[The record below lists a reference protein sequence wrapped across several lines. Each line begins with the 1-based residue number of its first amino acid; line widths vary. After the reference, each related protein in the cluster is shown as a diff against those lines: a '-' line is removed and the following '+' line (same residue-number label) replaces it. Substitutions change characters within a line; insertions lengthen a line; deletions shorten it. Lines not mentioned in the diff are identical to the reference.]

1 MEAFCLS
8 ARISFQ
14 VSTARVG
21 GRTLSVTA
29 ARVCEAIM
37 GSDGSLWASARM
49 RAAVAADDVGAVI
62 RLARL
67 HAQLNQTQL
76 GQLCGYSLSTISRIE
91 RGQPPSQD
99 IHVRRRLGEIL
110 GIPVE
115 LLGLAPPPECRS
127 AQPSSVDNPPIGHSG
142 ARVVETEPGRG
153 DPMRRRDVLSG
164 MAASAAATALPWPQQ
179 LSAAQPSLP
188 DLLHAET
195 ATVAPLELP
204 VLARQLRAAR
214 QAFGASRYD
223 DLIRLLIALI
233 AGAAASRRDGRA
245 ADREPAAVVLSAGY
259 RLASELCVKRN
270 DDALAWV
277 LADRA
282 LSAAQATGRR
292 APIAHASRSV
302 AIAMRRAGHHADAI
316 ALLSKSAGQLQP
328 GSLPTD
334 ADLATYGA
342 LLCTAAYA
350 SAQAGSRGD
359 AETLLSEATEAA
371 GRLRAPVNAGEIT
384 FSATNVTGYQI
395 GVLTAVGDSA
405 SALEHAARVDV
416 HELETPERY
425 GRYCIDTARAWEL
438 HGRPDRAT
446 QALTAAETVA
456 PEELRRPS
464 SHELITRMLYAPTI
478 TPSGLRSLAVRVG
491 AVR

>member
-1 MEAFCLS
+1 
-8 ARISFQ
+8 
-14 VSTARVG
+14 
-21 GRTLSVTA
+21 
-29 ARVCEAIM
+29 M
-37 GSDGSLWASARM
+37 GTDGSLWASTRV

-67 HAQLNQTQL
+67 HAELNQTQL
-76 GQLCGYSLSTISRIE
+76 GRLCGYSLSTISRIE

-99 IHVRRRLGEIL
+99 IHVRRRIGEIL

-115 LLGLAPPPECRS
+115 LLGLAPRPVCQSP
-127 AQPSSVDNPPIGHSG
+127 QPSSVDNTTIGSAG
-142 ARVVETEPGRG
+142 VRVVANEPGRG

-164 MAASAAATALPWPQQ
+164 MAASAAATALPGPQQ
-179 LSAAQPSLP
+179 LSATQPSLS

-195 ATVAPLELP
+195 TIVAPPELS
-204 VLARQLRAAR
+204 VLARQLRDAR
-214 QAFGASRYD
+214 QVFGASRYD
-223 DLIRLLIALI
+223 DLNRLLVALI
-233 AGAAASRRDGRA
+233 AGAAASRRDGRTEE
-245 ADREPAAVVLSAGY
+245 REPATVVLAAGY

-282 LSAAQATGRR
+282 LSAAQATGRG
-292 APIAHASRSV
+292 APVAHASRSV

-316 ALLSKSAGQLQP
+316 ALLSRSARNLQP
-328 GSLPTD
+328 SSHPTD

-350 SAQAGSRGD
+350 GAQAGSRGD
-359 AETLLSEATEAA
+359 AETYLSEATAVA
-371 GRLRAPVNAGEIT
+371 GRLTGPVNTGEIT
-384 FSATNVTGYQI
+384 FSVTNVIGYQI
-395 GVLTAVGDSA
+395 GVFTALGDSA
-405 SALEHAARVDV
+405 TALDHAARVDV
-416 HELETPERY
+416 RQLETPERY
-425 GRYCIDTARAWEL
+425 ARYCIDTARAWEL

-446 QALTAAETVA
+446 QALAAAEAVA

-491 AVR
+491 AIS